1 MNTSY
6 AKIQPSPSKTTGAS
20 RLQALYLRCW
30 VAFKQETVL
39 ITAFLCSLLTMIWV
53 PLTSSYIG
61 YIDFRVLILLF
72 CLMVTVAGFQQCGLF
87 ETMAEKLL
95 ARARNLRTLFLVL
108 VLLPFF
114 GSMLITNDVA
124 LIAFVPFA
132 IVVLGI
138 VNQMHRLA
146 YVIVLQTLAAN
157 LGSMTTP
164 VGNPQNL
171 FLYSKFHIPV
181 SGFFA
186 LMLPYAAMSLIALA
200 AAVFL
205 VRKESITVQF
215 PERNALRNTP
225 MLVLLS
231 ILFLLCLLSVF
242 HLVPAIVVLAAVVLS
257 LLIFDRGLLR
267 RADYGLLLTFVFF
280 FICAGNIG
288 QIDSLRQFL
297 SGIMHQNA
305 TEASILTSQVISNV
319 PAAVLLSGFTD
330 NWRTLLVGTNLG
342 GMGTLVASLASLIS
356 FKLYVKSA
364 GARPWRYLLLFS
376 AANAVGLALLVSAA
390 MALGQLS

>member
-30 VAFKQETVL
+30 VGFKQETVL

-53 PLTSSYIG
+53 PPASSYIG